1 VGRSPQRKGSSLN
14 FKSKSNLTFHNIHF
28 RNERKVASLM
38 YGNDLQSLEE
48 EVSKEEDESL
58 IIKVEMFTKE
68 AV

>member
-1 VGRSPQRKGSSLN
+1 
-14 FKSKSNLTFHNIHF
+14 
-28 RNERKVASLM
+28 M